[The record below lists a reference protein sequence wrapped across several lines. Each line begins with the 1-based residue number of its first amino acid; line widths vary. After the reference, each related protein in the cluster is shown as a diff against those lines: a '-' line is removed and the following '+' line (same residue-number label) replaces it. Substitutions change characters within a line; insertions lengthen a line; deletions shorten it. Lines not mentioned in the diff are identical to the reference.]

1 MAFTIPNA
9 IDYSVSIAS
18 LEQAEPDKL
27 DFITLGD
34 RRSGVISGGAVT
46 TVTSAAGAYVD
57 VVLTASEVLVAGNY
71 GSIAG
76 ATVNIASAPSTGTR
90 FDLICAQYTSPS
102 TYAYV
107 VVTGTVSTSN
117 PVFPTVTST
126 QIPLYA
132 VVVKAGLASGT
143 LANLVVDKRTL
154 IGSPVFKY
162 GSTTPTG
169 GITGDLYYR
178 TGSSPAS
185 GQSTLWLNNSGTWE
199 NLAKYTFPPATTATA
214 NTLVQRDASGNFS
227 AGTITAA
234 LAGNAS
240 TVTNGVYNDNGTYSI
255 NISGSAAR
263 WTTARTVTFTGNV
276 TGSVSLDGT
285 SNQSV
290 ALTLDPAVPTAK
302 AIAIGTTTTG
312 GAGTSAAVSVSQTGS
327 TATLSFTIPQGIQG
341 NQGIQGPPGSS
352 ITGPSGPS
360 GPAGAASTVAGPSG
374 PSGPQ
379 GPAGPNYMLF
389 ENTDAL
395 GASQFSLGWS
405 NVYSRLVFNNP
416 PVMKNIDS
424 SNSTD
429 VVVITSTGEI
439 KKRALS
445 PWSLRDLKE
454 EIEDVSDALTKINS
468 LRPRTF
474 RFKES
479 ALIKD
484 FPFDQ
489 FDRREQLQYGFV
501 VEEILESSIPDTVRH
516 YQKNDVGP
524 ILPQSWKLEAMI
536 SLAVAAIQEL
546 SAKVEALEA
555 Q

>member
-76 ATVNIASAPSTGTR
+76 ATVTIASAPTSGTR
-90 FDLICAQYTSPS
+90 FDIICAQYTSPS

-107 VVTGTVSTSN
+107 VVTGTGSASN
-117 PVFPTVTST
+117 PIFPTLTST

-132 VVVKAGLASGT
+132 VVVKAGLAAGT

-162 GSTTPTG
+162 GSATPTG
-169 GITGDLYYR
+169 GVTGDLYYR

-327 TATLSFTIPQGIQG
+327 TATLSFTIPQGIKGDTGLKGDPG
-341 NQGIQGPPGSS
+341 N
-352 ITGPSGPS
+352 TGPSGPS

-379 GPAGPNYMLF
+379 GATGTNIMYF
-389 ENTDAL
+389 ENTDPL

-405 NVYSRLVFNNP
+405 NSYGSLVFNTP
-416 PVMKNIDS
+416 PAIKNIATS
-424 SNSTD
+424 GSTD

-479 ALIKD
+479 ALVKD
-484 FPFDQ
+484 FAFDQ

-501 VEEILESSIPDTVRH
+501 VEELLESNVPDTVRH
-516 YQKNDVGP
+516 YQNNDVGP
-524 ILPQSWKLEAMI
+524 ILPQSWKLDAII
-536 SLAVAAIQEL
+536 SLAIAAIQEL